1 MVNVITELSRYAM
14 TLFLAL
20 YTLLGFQLVRR
31 QEEEKRAAL
40 RQQDFLLFFLLL
52 MGNLIL
58 YLNTGNEKV
67 ICFCGVQLLML
78 SLWAFNEWRCIVN
91 DVQTYSKYL

>member
-1 MVNVITELSRYAM
+1 MANVITELSRYAM
-14 TLFLAL
+14 TFFLAL
-20 YTLLGFQLVRR
+20 YTLLGFQLVRK

-40 RQQDFLLFFLLL
+40 WQQNFLLFFLLL

-67 ICFCGVQLLML
+67 ISAAYSCCFP
-78 SLWAFNEWRCIVN
+78 WFF
-91 DVQTYSKYL
+91 